1 MKKTTPTQSIH
12 AENDRS
18 LPIYRDPDVSIPER
32 IEDLLG
38 RMTLEE
44 KVAQLYCG
52 GRIPEMK
59 EMLFDA
65 DGRLSEARLAEL
77 YPHGICQVGRPAQ
90 ALTPR
95 ESAEL
100 TNGIQRYLGE
110 KTRLGIPAIFNEEGL
125 HGLMG
130 TGSTSFPQAIALA
143 SSWDVEIVEQIFG
156 VVAKEARAR
165 GSNYVYTP
173 VLDLAR
179 DPRWGR
185 VEETF
190 GEDPYLVTQIGLAA
204 VHGLQG
210 RRSVAGGA
218 EADNEVNQID
228 PEHVIAAIKH
238 FAVHGQPEGGMN
250 AAPGNISERIIREQ
264 FLPPFEAA
272 IKQAGAQAVM
282 VSYNEIDGI
291 PAHTNSWLLD
301 TVLRQEWGFE
311 GFVTSDGFGV
321 PQLMAIH
328 HAAADPAHAARQAL
342 MAGVDVEVPQGLC
355 YPSLVEQVRSGLLA
369 EDWVDRAVRR
379 ILRAKFLLGL
389 LDEIPQV
396 DPDEAEKATNSP
408 EARKLALKAAEESIV
423 LLKNQDRLL
432 PLNLEKLQKI
442 AVIGPNAADLH
453 LGGYSVDPETGSSIL
468 QGILE
473 KAGESKVA
481 YAEGCRITDG
491 QQGWQSW
498 HKDEV
503 VLSDPAQD
511 EDRIAE
517 AVRLAAES
525 DVVILVLGENEGT
538 CREGWWFNHLGDRD
552 DLTLLG
558 NQQRLADEIL
568 RTGTPTVMILING
581 RPLAIPE
588 LAEAAPALL
597 ECWYLGQ
604 ETGSAVAMAL
614 FGEINPSGKL
624 PVTFPRSVGQLPVY
638 YYHKPS
644 AKRGYLFSETAPL
657 FPFGF
662 GLSYTTFSYHNLR
675 LDKKQIGADAST
687 TARIDVT
694 NTGGRAGDEI
704 VQLYVHDQVSTIT
717 RPVKELKG
725 FARIHL
731 EPGETR
737 PASFEIGPEQLFGLD
752 FHMQPVVEPGVFEIM
767 IGADSQQTEM
777 ILLEVVDSVER

>member
-1 MKKTTPTQSIH
+1 MRKVPSTQTEL
-12 AENDRS
+12 AKEDRS
-18 LPIYRDPDVSIPER
+18 LPIYRDAGYSMRER

-38 RMTLEE
+38 RMNLEE

-59 EMLFDA
+59 ETLL
-65 DGRLSEARLAEL
+65 DGDGKLSEAKLAEL

-95 ESAEL
+95 ETAEL
-100 TNGIQRYLGE
+100 TNGIQRYLAG
-110 KTRLGIPAIFNEEGL
+110 KTRLGIPAMFNEEGL

-143 SSWDVEIVEQIFG
+143 SSWDVELVEQIFS
-156 VVAKEARAR
+156 VVAKETRAR

-190 GEDPYLVTQIGLAA
+190 GEDPYLVTMIGLAA
-204 VHGLQG
+204 VNGLQG
-210 RRSVAGGA
+210 RRSVVTDA
-218 EADNEVNQID
+218 EQEDEENWID
-228 PEHVIAAIKH
+228 REHVIAAVKH

-282 VSYNEIDGI
+282 ASYNEIDGI

-301 TVLRQEWGFE
+301 TILRQEWGFE

-328 HAAADPAHAARQAL
+328 HAAADPGHAARQAL
-342 MAGVDVEVPQGLC
+342 IAGVDVEVPQGLC
-355 YPSLVEQVRSGLLA
+355 FPTLVEQVRRGLLA
-369 EDWVDRAVRR
+369 EEWVDRAVRR

-389 LDEIPQV
+389 FDEIPQV
-396 DPDEAEKATNSP
+396 DPDEAEKATNNP
-408 EARKLALKAAEESIV
+408 EARNLALKAAEKSIV
-423 LLKNQDRLL
+423 LLKNQDGLL
-432 PLNLEKLQKI
+432 PLDLEKLNKI

-453 LGGYSVDPETGSSIL
+453 LGGYSVDPGTGTSIL
-468 QGILE
+468 QGILQ
-473 KAGESKVA
+473 KAGESKTA
-481 YAEGCRITDG
+481 YSEGCRITEG

-503 VLSDPAQD
+503 KLSVPAQD
-511 EDRIAE
+511 EERIAA
-517 AVRLAAES
+517 AVRLAVES

-552 DLTLLG
+552 DLALLG
-558 NQQRLADEIL
+558 NQQRLADAIL
-568 RTGTPTVMILING
+568 ATGTPTVVILING

-588 LAEAAPALL
+588 LTEAAPALL

-604 ETGSAVAMAL
+604 ESGSAVAEVL

-624 PVTFPRSVGQLPVY
+624 PVTFSRSVGQLPIY

-644 AKRGYLFSETAPL
+644 AKRGYLFSETTPL

-675 LDKKQIGADAST
+675 LDNKQVGVGEST
-687 TARIDVT
+687 ITRIDVT
-694 NTGGRAGDEI
+694 NTGDRAGDEI

-731 EPGETR
+731 EPGESR
-737 PASFEIGPEQLFGLD
+737 SVPFEIGPEQLFGLD
-752 FHMQPVVEPGVFEIM
+752 IHMQRVVEPGVFEIM
-767 IGADSQQTEM
+767 IGANSQQTEI
-777 ILLEVVDSVER
+777 ILLEVVD

>member
-1 MKKTTPTQSIH
+1 M
-12 AENDRS
+12 
-18 LPIYRDPDVSIPER
+18 PIYRNPGYSIPER

-38 RMTLEE
+38 RMTVEE

-59 EMLFDA
+59 EMLLDA
-65 DGRLSEARLAEL
+65 EGKLSGAKLAEL
-77 YPHGICQVGRPAQ
+77 YPDGICQIGRPAQ
-90 ALTPR
+90 ACTPR

-100 TNGIQRYLGE
+100 TNGIQRYLVE
-110 KTRLGIPAIFNEEGL
+110 KTRLGIPALFNEEGL

-130 TGSTSFPQAIALA
+130 IGSTSFPQAIGLA
-143 SSWDVEIVEQIFG
+143 SSWDVDLVEQVFG
-156 VVAKEARAR
+156 VVAKETRAR

-204 VHGLQG
+204 VRGLQG
-210 RRSVAGGA
+210 QRPIDAGA
-218 EADNEVNQID
+218 AQDDEEDRID
-228 PEHVIAAIKH
+228 RERVIAAIKH
-238 FAVHGQPEGGMN
+238 FAVYGQPEGGLN

-282 VSYNEIDGI
+282 ASYNEIDGI
-291 PAHTNSWLLD
+291 PAHTNRWLLD

-321 PQLMAIH
+321 AQLIAIH
-328 HAAADPAHAARQAL
+328 HSAANPQQAARQAL
-342 MAGVDVEVPQGLC
+342 LAGVDVEVPQGLC
-355 YPSLVEQVRSGLLA
+355 FPTLAEQARSGLLA
-369 EDWVDRAVRR
+369 EERVDRAVRR

-423 LLKNQDRLL
+423 LLKNQDGLL
-432 PLNLEKLQKI
+432 PLNLDKLNKI

-453 LGGYSVDPETGSSIL
+453 LGGYSVDPRTGSSIL

-473 KAGESKVA
+473 KAGTSKTA
-481 YAEGCRITDG
+481 YAEGCRITEG

-503 VLSDPAQD
+503 KLSDPAQD
-511 EDRIAE
+511 EERIAE
-517 AVRLAAES
+517 AVRLAEAS
-525 DVVILVLGENEGT
+525 DVVILVLGENEAT

-568 RTGTPTVMILING
+568 ATGTPTVVVLING

-588 LAEAAPALL
+588 LAQAAPALL

-604 ETGSAVAMAL
+604 ESGSAVAKVL

-624 PVTFPRSVGQLPVY
+624 PITFPRSVGQLPVY
-638 YYHKPS
+638 YNHKPS
-644 AKRGYLFSETAPL
+644 AKRGYLFSDLTPL

-662 GLSYTTFSYHNLR
+662 GLSFTTFAYHNLR
-675 LDKKQIGADAST
+675 LARKRIRAGEST
-687 TARIDVT
+687 TAVIEIT
-694 NTGGRAGDEI
+694 NTGDRAGDEI
-704 VQLYVHDQVSTIT
+704 VQLYLSDLVSTIT
-717 RPVKELKG
+717 RPEKELKG
-725 FARIHL
+725 FTRIHL
-731 EPGETR
+731 RVGETR
-737 PASFEIGPEQLFGLD
+737 TVSFEIGPEQLFSLD
-752 FHMQPVVEPGVFEIM
+752 EDMQRVVEPGEFMIL
-767 IGADSQQTEM
+767 IGANSQQTEM